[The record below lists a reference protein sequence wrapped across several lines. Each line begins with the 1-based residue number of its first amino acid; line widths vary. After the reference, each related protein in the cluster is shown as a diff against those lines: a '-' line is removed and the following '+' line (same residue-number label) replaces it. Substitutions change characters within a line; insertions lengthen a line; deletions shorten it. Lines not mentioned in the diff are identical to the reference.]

1 MKNWFK
7 NTISLIQETFTDFFE
22 SNPGVFAASIS
33 YYTMLSLPS
42 MLVLIISSA
51 GTLLGQEAALGELYE
66 QIKGLVG
73 AKSADAIQD
82 IVQNVNQTGG
92 STLATLLS
100 IITLIISATTVLMT
114 LQNALNHIW
123 GVKVQAK
130 SKWWLKTILD
140 RVFSMAMVVS
150 LGFLLAVSLLMD
162 TVISAIQGR
171 LEDLLGNSSVYLI
184 WIANNIV
191 SLGIATVVFA
201 MIFKILPDV
210 KLRWRDVWVGAFFTT
225 VLFVI
230 GKFLIGLYLGNSSLT
245 DTYGAAGSIVVVLI
259 WVYYSA
265 MIVLFGAECTQVY
278 ARRMGNGIKPSRYAV
293 RVETQIVD
301 ADEKKFEK
309 TKVGATSDS
318 LGKSNSDLDKNKSV

>member
-1 MKNWFK
+1 MKQWIK
-7 NTISLIQETFTDFFE
+7 NTIDLAKETFSDFSN
-22 SNPGVFAASIS
+22 SNPTVFAASLS

-42 MLVLIISSA
+42 LLVLIISSA
-51 GTLLGQEAALGELYE
+51 GALLGEEAASGKLYE

-73 AKSADAIQD
+73 PKSADAIQD

-92 STLATLLS
+92 SLLATILS
-100 IITLIISATTVLMT
+100 IVTLIISATTVLMT

-162 TVISAIQGR
+162 TLISALQTS
-171 LEDLLGNSSVYLI
+171 LQNLLGETSVYLI
-184 WIANNIV
+184 WIANNVI

-201 MIFKILPDV
+201 MIYKILPDV
-210 KLRWRDVWVGAFFTT
+210 KLRWKDVWAGAAFTT
-225 VLFVI
+225 ILFVI

-259 WVYYSA
+259 WVYYSS

-278 ARRMGNGIKPSRYAV
+278 ARRMGNGIQPSRYAV
-293 RVETQIVD
+293 RIETQIVNEED
-301 ADEKKFEK
+301 KQFEK
-309 TKVGATSDS
+309 TKVGAVSD
-318 LGKSNSDLDKNKSV
+318 KKNEKV

>member
-1 MKNWFK
+1 MKDWLK
-7 NTISLIQETFTDFFE
+7 NTFSLIKETFADFFE
-22 SNPGVFAASIS
+22 SNPGIFAASIS
-33 YYTMLSLPS
+33 YFTMLSLPS
-42 MLVLIISSA
+42 MLVLIITLA
-51 GTLLGQEAALGELYE
+51 AALLGEQTASNELYGQME
-66 QIKGLVG
+66 SLIGT
-73 AKSADAIQD
+73 KSTEAIQD

-92 STLATLLS
+92 STLATVLS
-100 IITLIISATTVLMT
+100 IITLLISATTVLMT

-162 TVISAIQGR
+162 TLISALQGQ
-171 LEDLLGNSSVYLI
+171 LQEWLGSTSVYLI
-184 WIANNIV
+184 WIANNLI

-210 KLRWRDVWVGAFFTT
+210 KLRWKDVWVGAFFTT
-225 VLFVI
+225 VLFTI
-230 GKFLIGLYLGNSSLT
+230 GKFLIGIYLGNSSLT
-245 DTYGAAGSIVVVLI
+245 DTYGAAGSIVVILI

-278 ARRMGNGIKPSRYAV
+278 ARRMGNGIRPSRYAV
-293 RVETQIVD
+293 RIETQVVN
-301 ADEKKFEK
+301 AEEKKFKK
-309 TKVGATSDS
+309 TKVGATNDS
-318 LGKSNSDLDKNKSV
+318 KQ

>member
-1 MKNWFK
+1 MKQWMKNTF
-7 NTISLIQETFTDFFE
+7 NLIRETVTDFTE
-22 SNPGVFAASIS
+22 SNPGVFAASLS

-42 MLVLIISSA
+42 MLVLIIISA
-51 GTLLGQEAALGELYE
+51 GALLGEEAASGKLYQ
-66 QIKGLVG
+66 QIQGLVG
-73 AKSADAIQD
+73 PSSAEAIQN

-92 STLATLLS
+92 SALATILS
-100 IITLIISATTVLMT
+100 IITLIISATTVLLT

-130 SKWWLKTILD
+130 SKWWLKTLTD

-162 TVISAIQGR
+162 TAISAIQGS
-171 LEDLLGNSSVYLI
+171 LQNMLGETSVYLI
-184 WIANNIV
+184 WIVNNVI

-210 KLRWRDVWVGAFFTT
+210 ILRWKDVWVGAFFTT
-225 VLFVI
+225 VLFII

-259 WVYYSA
+259 WVYYSS

-278 ARRMGNGIKPSRYAV
+278 ARRMGNGIEPSRYAV
-293 RVETQIVD
+293 RVETQVVD
-301 ADEKKFEK
+301 SEEKKFEK
-309 TKVGATSDS
+309 TNVGATA
-318 LGKSNSDLDKNKSV
+318 DKKEPEG

>member
-1 MKNWFK
+1 MKQWIK
-7 NTISLIQETFTDFFE
+7 NTFDLAKETFTDFSN
-22 SNPGVFAASIS
+22 SNPTVFAASLS

-51 GTLLGQEAALGELYE
+51 GALLGEEAASGKLYQ
-66 QIKGLVG
+66 QIQGLVG
-73 AKSADAIQD
+73 PQSADAIQG

-92 STLATLLS
+92 STLATVLS
-100 IITLIISATTVLMT
+100 IITLVLSATTVLMT

-162 TVISAIQGR
+162 TVISAIQGS
-171 LEDLLGNSSVYLI
+171 LENLLGETSVYLI
-184 WIANNIV
+184 WIANNLI

-210 KLRWRDVWVGAFFTT
+210 KLRWRDVWAGAAFTT
-225 VLFVI
+225 ILFVI

-245 DTYGAAGSIVVVLI
+245 DTYGAAGSIVVILI
-259 WVYYSA
+259 WVYYSSI
-265 MIVLFGAECTQVY
+265 IVLFGAECTQVY
-278 ARRMGNGIKPSRYAV
+278 ARRMGNGIQPARYAV
-293 RVETQIVD
+293 RIETQVVD
-301 ADEKKFEK
+301 KEEKKFDK
-309 TKVGATSDS
+309 TTVGATNDS
-318 LGKSNSDLDKNKSV
+318 KK